1 MLKVNNK
8 DIRMELSK
16 GTINHE
22 KQNCRKE
29 KTKEVFMQLA
39 A

>member
-22 KQNCRKE
+22 KQNCQKG
-29 KTKEVFMQLA
+29 KTKKVFRQLA